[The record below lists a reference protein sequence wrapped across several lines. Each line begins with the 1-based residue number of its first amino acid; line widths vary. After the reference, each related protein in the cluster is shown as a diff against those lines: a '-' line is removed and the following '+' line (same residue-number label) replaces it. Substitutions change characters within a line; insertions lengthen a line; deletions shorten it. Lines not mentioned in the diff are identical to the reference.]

1 MRWESKDL
9 LVGPPLTISPVQ
21 VLKEA
26 NVTFALAM
34 LPECTSVLLTLLNF
48 TDLPM
53 TVDWHLANLP
63 IEAAAIAK
71 EAGLG
76 EKEVVDLF
84 SSKID
89 DILGFEGAE
98 RNSDFVIWE
107 GNPLEYGAN
116 VVLTVDGDN
125 KEIVGCW
132 PEAQ

>member
-1 MRWESKDL
+1 M
-9 LVGPPLTISPVQ
+9 V
-21 VLKEA
+21 
-26 NVTFALAM
+26 
-34 LPECTSVLLTLLNF
+34 
-48 TDLPM
+48 

-63 IEAAAIAK
+63 IEAAAIGK

-76 EKEVVDLF
+76 KKEVVNLF

-116 VVLTVDGDN
+116 VVLTVDGD
-125 KEIVGCW
+125 KGEIVGCW

>member
-1 MRWESKDL
+1 MYVLSLFLHQLKR
-9 LVGPPLTISPVQ
+9 IS
-21 VLKEA
+21 
-26 NVTFALAM
+26 VTN
-34 LPECTSVLLTLLNF
+34 S
-48 TDLPM
+48 PM

-71 EAGLG
+71 EASLE

-98 RNSDFVIWE
+98 RNSDFVVWE

-116 VVLTVDGDN
+116 VVLTVDGDD

>member
-1 MRWESKDL
+1 MYALCFFSLIDYFL
-9 LVGPPLTISPVQ
+9 L
-21 VLKEA
+21 
-26 NVTFALAM
+26 TFALI
-34 LPECTSVLLTLLNF
+34 
-48 TDLPM
+48 

-63 IEAAAIAK
+63 IEAAAIAR

-76 EKEVVDLF
+76 DKEAVELF

-98 RNSDFVIWE
+98 RNSDFVVWE

-125 KEIVGCW
+125 KGIVGCW